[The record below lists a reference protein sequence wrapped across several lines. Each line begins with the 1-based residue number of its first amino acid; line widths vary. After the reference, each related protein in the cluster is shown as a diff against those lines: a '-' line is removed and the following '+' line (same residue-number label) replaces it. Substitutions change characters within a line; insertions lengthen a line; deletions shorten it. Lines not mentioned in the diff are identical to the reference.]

1 MRFEHV
7 DFAYAADAE
16 QLVLADFDLHITP
29 GETVALVG
37 RTGAGKST
45 VARLLTRFYDVKHG
59 SIQIDG
65 HDVRDVTLAS
75 LRANVGVVLD
85 EPFLFS
91 ASVRDNIAYGKPSA
105 DLDEIVAAAKAAG
118 AHEFITHLAD
128 GYDTVVGERGY
139 TLSGGQRQRIAIAR
153 TLLVNPPIMV
163 LDDATSAIDVQVEQ
177 RIHAGLRVQMEGRT
191 TLIIAHRLSTIS
203 LADRVV
209 LLDQHK
215 IVADGTHAELLET
228 TPLYAE
234 VLAQAG
240 EFERE
245 ADAEEAEQEAGAGR
259 RRGTGRARRPAA
271 AGPARLGARRRPVM
285 MFGGGGG
292 GGFGGPGGAQASAA
306 SGLPFAG
313 IPHELQD
320 GVDKLLATE
329 PEYAEPDIVFSQN
342 SSERELKR
350 LSLWRLL
357 TKYPG
362 MLALAGFLVVVIAV
376 ASQVG
381 PTLTEYAIN
390 NGMAKARHF
399 NFAVVVGAAIAYL
412 VFVVITALAQR
423 FQVQVTGRLAAW
435 VMNDLRVK
443 VFAHL
448 QRLSLGFFTEE
459 KAGVVMSRMTSDI
472 ENLQQL
478 LQDGL
483 SQLAIQGLTM
493 VVITV
498 ILFTTNVRL
507 AFITVV
513 LILPALVAASV
524 WFKRASER
532 GYDRVRDGIANVLAD
547 LSESLHGVRIVTAH
561 NRQRQNVIH
570 HRNVVGDYRD
580 ANNYTARINAI
591 YGPGTQL
598 LGVLGQAVLL
608 AIGGSMVVDHTLSL
622 GALVAF
628 FLYLNRFFQPIQLLV
643 QQYNTYQ
650 QGQAS
655 VNKLRALVD
664 TEPEVTE
671 APDAV
676 DLPPIEGEITFDHLS
691 FGYDPDRLVIEDV
704 DLTVAPGET
713 VAFVGPTGAGKST
726 LAKLVTRFYDPTV
739 GRVLIDGY
747 DLRDVTMH
755 SLRSQL
761 GVVPQEPFLFAGT
774 IGDNIA
780 FARPDATD
788 AEIHEAVD
796 RVGLTDV
803 VERMP
808 NGLDTVVHE
817 RGQTLSSGE
826 RQLLALARAFLAHP
840 RVLVLDEATS
850 NLDLQSETK
859 IEAALDVLLENRTA
873 ILIAHRLSTAMRA
886 DRIVVVDLGRI
897 VEVGTHDELVAA
909 GGRYAEMYA
918 TWVRQSELDEH
929 APAEAGV

>member
-1 MRFEHV
+1 
-7 DFAYAADAE
+7 
-16 QLVLADFDLHITP
+16 
-29 GETVALVG
+29 
-37 RTGAGKST
+37 
-45 VARLLTRFYDVKHG
+45 
-59 SIQIDG
+59 
-65 HDVRDVTLAS
+65 
-75 LRANVGVVLD
+75 
-85 EPFLFS
+85 
-91 ASVRDNIAYGKPSA
+91 
-105 DLDEIVAAAKAAG
+105 
-118 AHEFITHLAD
+118 
-128 GYDTVVGERGY
+128 
-139 TLSGGQRQRIAIAR
+139 
-153 TLLVNPPIMV
+153 
-163 LDDATSAIDVQVEQ
+163 
-177 RIHAGLRVQMEGRT
+177 
-191 TLIIAHRLSTIS
+191 
-203 LADRVV
+203 
-209 LLDQHK
+209 
-215 IVADGTHAELLET
+215 
-228 TPLYAE
+228 
-234 VLAQAG
+234 
-240 EFERE
+240 
-245 ADAEEAEQEAGAGR
+245 
-259 RRGTGRARRPAA
+259 
-271 AGPARLGARRRPVM
+271 M
-285 MFGGGGG
+285 MFGGGG
-292 GGFGGPGGAQASAA
+292 GGFGGPGGAAASAA

-313 IPHELQD
+313 IPSELQD
-320 GVDKLLATE
+320 GVDRLLADE
-329 PEYAEPDIVFSQN
+329 PEYADPDIVFTQN
-342 SSERELKR
+342 GSEADLKR

-362 MLALAGFLVVVIAV
+362 MLTMAGILVVLVAV

-381 PTLTEYAIN
+381 PKLTEYAIN
-390 NGMAKARHF
+390 NGMTPGHYD
-399 NFAVVVGAAIAYL
+399 FAVVVAMAVAYL
-412 VFVVITALAQR
+412 VFVVITSLAQR

-483 SQLAIQGLTM
+483 SQLAIQALTM
-493 VVITV
+493 VVITI

-507 AFITVV
+507 AFITIV
-513 LILPALVAASV
+513 LIIPALVAASL

-561 NRQRQNVIH
+561 NRQRHNVIH

-580 ANNYTARINAI
+580 ANNYTARVNAI

-608 AIGGSMVVDHTLSL
+608 AIGGSMVVNHTLSI

-655 VNKLRALVD
+655 VNKLRDLVD
-664 TEPEVTE
+664 TEPEVRE
-671 APDAV
+671 AEDAV
-676 DLPPIEGEITFDHLS
+676 ELPPIEGEIVFDRLT
-691 FGYDPDRLVIEDV
+691 FGYDPARPVIEDV
-704 DLTVAPGET
+704 SLNIAPGET

-726 LAKLVTRFYDPTV
+726 LAKLVTRFYDPTG

-747 DLRDVTMH
+747 DLRDVTMF

-780 FARPDATD
+780 FARPSATD
-788 AEIHEAVD
+788 GEIHEAVD
-796 RVGLTDV
+796 KVGLTGV
-803 VERMP
+803 VDRMS

-826 RQLLALARAFLAHP
+826 RQLIALARAFLAQP

-850 NLDLQSETK
+850 NLDLQSETL
-859 IEAALDVLLENRTA
+859 IESALDALLENRTA

-886 DRIVVVDLGRI
+886 DRIVVVDEGRI
-897 VEVGTHDELVAA
+897 IEVGTHAELVAR

-918 TWVRQSELDEH
+918 TWVRQSDVAEH
-929 APAEAGV
+929 DNNATPAS

>member
-1 MRFEHV
+1 
-7 DFAYAADAE
+7 
-16 QLVLADFDLHITP
+16 
-29 GETVALVG
+29 
-37 RTGAGKST
+37 
-45 VARLLTRFYDVKHG
+45 
-59 SIQIDG
+59 
-65 HDVRDVTLAS
+65 
-75 LRANVGVVLD
+75 
-85 EPFLFS
+85 
-91 ASVRDNIAYGKPSA
+91 
-105 DLDEIVAAAKAAG
+105 
-118 AHEFITHLAD
+118 
-128 GYDTVVGERGY
+128 
-139 TLSGGQRQRIAIAR
+139 
-153 TLLVNPPIMV
+153 
-163 LDDATSAIDVQVEQ
+163 
-177 RIHAGLRVQMEGRT
+177 
-191 TLIIAHRLSTIS
+191 
-203 LADRVV
+203 
-209 LLDQHK
+209 
-215 IVADGTHAELLET
+215 
-228 TPLYAE
+228 
-234 VLAQAG
+234 
-240 EFERE
+240 
-245 ADAEEAEQEAGAGR
+245 
-259 RRGTGRARRPAA
+259 
-271 AGPARLGARRRPVM
+271 M
-285 MFGGGGG
+285 MFGGGG

-306 SGLPFAG
+306 NGLPFAG

-329 PEYAEPDIVFSQN
+329 PDYAEPDIVFHQN

-350 LSLWRLL
+350 LSLRRLL

-362 MLALAGFLVVVIAV
+362 MLALAGILVVVVAV
-376 ASQVG
+376 SSQVG
-381 PTLTEYAIN
+381 PSLTEYAIN
-390 NGMAKARHF
+390 NGMTKGHF

-412 VFVVITALAQR
+412 VFVVITALSQR

-498 ILFTTNVRL
+498 ILFTINVEL
-507 AFITVV
+507 ALITVA
-513 LILPALVAASV
+513 LILPALFAASV

-532 GYDRVRDGIANVLAD
+532 GYDRVRDGIASVLAD

-561 NRQRQNVIH
+561 NRQRHNVIH

-580 ANNYTARINAI
+580 ANNYTARVNAI

-608 AIGGSMVVDHTLSL
+608 AIGGSMVINHTLSL
-622 GALVAF
+622 GGLVAF

-664 TEPEVTE
+664 TEPEVNE

-676 DLPPIEGEITFDHLS
+676 DLPPIEGEITFDGLS

-726 LAKLVTRFYDPTV
+726 LAKLVTRFYDPTI

-788 AEIHEAVD
+788 VEIHEAVD

-808 NGLDTVVHE
+808 GGLDTVVHE

-826 RQLLALARAFLAHP
+826 RQLIALARAFLAHP

-859 IEAALDVLLENRTA
+859 IESALDALLENRTA

-886 DRIVVVDLGRI
+886 DRIVVVDEGRI
-897 VEVGTHDELVAA
+897 IEVGSHDELVAA

-918 TWVRQSELDEH
+918 TWVRQSDLAEH
-929 APAEAGV
+929 EQSAAPTA